1 LEKQRERARQSWR
14 GDETAVSPVYEKFVA
29 KERGPAL
36 LNEFL
41 IDGTDRR
48 LIASPALA
56 RAFALFFK
64 FRFEAVHIKP
74 HRFFVGDFF
83 SEIERK
89 SIGVVELENFDAG
102 NDIFGRIDQLMDRLF
117 KSL

>member
-1 LEKQRERARQSWR
+1 MAAPDRVNRSAIHQNP
-14 GDETAVSPVYEKFVA
+14 GDAVGGPDCVIA
-29 KERGPAL
+29 KERGPSL

-41 IDGTDRR
+41 IDWTDRR

-56 RAFALFFK
+56 RAFALFLK

-89 SIGVVELENFDAG
+89 SIGVVELENFDTG
-102 NDIFGRIDQLMDRLF
+102 NDIFA
-117 KSL
+117 